1 MRNNIKEEKEPGAK
15 GSVYT
20 QVCACVCR
28 CRQGTGSREPLLP
41 SPLPTQGRKTA
52 CSFKPPGS
60 GSKFNIEVRSSLSF
74 KYHSKLFAYNPL
86 QSHGTTIFYTVC
98 CQPNITQQVTLY
110 PLQAGF
116 PEPSGSDAHFWHT
129 SLSPG
134 HPPESQFPED
144 PTLFPVFPVPTSTW
158 CAAL

>member
-1 MRNNIKEEKEPGAK
+1 MCIHKCVPACAGAGRGQAPGSPSSRAHSPHRAGKQHAHLNHLAQAVSSTLKSDPAFPLNITANFLLITHYNLTGPP
-15 GSVYT
+15 SFT
-20 QVCACVCR
+20 VCR
-28 CRQGTGSREPLLP
+28 
-41 SPLPTQGRKTA
+41 
-52 CSFKPPGS
+52 
-60 GSKFNIEVRSSLSF
+60 
-74 KYHSKLFAYNPL
+74 
-86 QSHGTTIFYTVC
+86 
-98 CQPNITQQVTLY
+98 QPNITQQVTLY

-134 HPPESQFPED
+134 HPPECQFPED